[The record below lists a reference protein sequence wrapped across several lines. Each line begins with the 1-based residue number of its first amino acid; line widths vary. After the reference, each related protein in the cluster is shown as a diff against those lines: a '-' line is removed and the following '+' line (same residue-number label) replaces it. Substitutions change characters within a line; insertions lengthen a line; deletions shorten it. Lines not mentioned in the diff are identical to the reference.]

1 MAAYAVH
8 YVLGQRMLAREIGRA
23 PAGPKVVHAENLAT
37 LQGTAMENVPVNQ
50 PYLAARREV
59 VRKA

>member
-1 MAAYAVH
+1 MLYA
-8 YVLGQRMLAREIGRA
+8 LGQRMLAREIGRG
-23 PAGPKVVHAENLAT
+23 PAGPTVVHTENLAT